1 MATGRPGMANC
12 RVMAE
17 DDAWVSHTIALWCS
31 RSKVLCRD
39 ESRKWMLF
47 CCYLLCW
54 GQFVLWEVTRAFLVM
69 GNDSVG
75 WECSQS
81 CVREQVSTLTSA
93 MTLSWRAKEVL
104 PVVHCF
110 LLFIADAGGFSYL
123 SSAPNTRG
131 AELVLGLEQQPI
143 NLSIF
148 SYTRTERLMQLS
160 LSAALLTSYH
170 KQSCL
175 QVCPKEIIYP
185 LWKKNQQTNRYW
197 TEIWA
202 FFQIILDWSLWSCA
216 LCSCSGS
223 FAGSQR
229 VVQH

>member
-1 MATGRPGMANC
+1 
-12 RVMAE
+12 
-17 DDAWVSHTIALWCS
+17 
-31 RSKVLCRD
+31 
-39 ESRKWMLF
+39 
-47 CCYLLCW
+47 
-54 GQFVLWEVTRAFLVM
+54 M

-75 WECSQS
+75 QECSQP
-81 CVREQVSTLTSA
+81 CVREQVSALTSA
-93 MTLSWRAKEVL
+93 MTLSRRAKEVL

-123 SSAPNTRG
+123 SSAPNTCG

-185 LWKKNQQTNRYW
+185 LWKKQNKTNQQILNRN
-197 TEIWA
+197 
-202 FFQIILDWSLWSCA
+202 LSL
-216 LCSCSGS
+216 LPDYSGLKS
-223 FAGSQR
+223 L
-229 VVQH
+229 VMCLM